1 MMTMS
6 ALEIKIKC
14 KIKGMLVSEKTVNLL
29 KCLQASCSKWWQ
41 LLILSGRVD
50 RTSQESPSDFPV
62 GNKVYK
68 LSRGMYGIEGK
79 APGSGL
85 QMKGSKHKGAV
96 LSKLTLPALSC
107 LHRD

>member
-14 KIKGMLVSEKTVNLL
+14 KIKEMLVSEKTVNLL

-41 LLILSGRVD
+41 LLILSGRVG
-50 RTSQESPSDFPV
+50 RTSQESPSDFSV

-68 LSRGMYGIEGK
+68 LCQGMYGMEGK
-79 APGSGL
+79 APGSCL
-85 QMKGSKHKGAV
+85 QMKGNKHKGAV
-96 LSKLTLPALSC
+96 LGKLTLPALSC
-107 LHRD
+107 LYRD